1 MKLKIFLILTFFYHG
16 VAMAKNPEEILAYIE
31 WDFEAEVTKDYLQFL
46 DEAKKIQQ
54 DIDKEI
60 PLLSP
65 YRLYIKFLRTNL
77 HKEIGYKEIKI
88 QYEYSTED
96 SSGEWVDHE
105 TILEISDDKNL
116 TFGQLLYHLHHFTKK
131 NLHNQDIMAI
141 EGFELKEGSEN
152 DEVPIYHVFFG
163 S

>member
-60 PLLSP
+60 
-65 YRLYIKFLRTNL
+65 
-77 HKEIGYKEIKI
+77 KI
-88 QYEYSTED
+88 QYEYSIED

-105 TILEISDDKNL
+105 TILGISDDKNL